1 MSPEERAEVYRRA
14 SAFRANPKHFISQW
28 ELMTAN
34 AQEEIAI
41 ARELLKTTTISDA
54 MIHKGIEIVRA
65 LNIDSHRA
73 EYAMFEAARA
83 YCAADMRTEVTLD
96 DLRAV
101 APLTLRQRKSEFM
114 TSFIEA
120 QRLEDR
126 QIEQVLAECF

>member
-1 MSPEERAEVYRRA
+1 
-14 SAFRANPKHFISQW
+14 
-28 ELMTAN
+28 MTAN

-41 ARELLKTTTISDA
+41 ARELLKATTISDA

-126 QIEQVLAECF
+126 QIEQVLDECLLC